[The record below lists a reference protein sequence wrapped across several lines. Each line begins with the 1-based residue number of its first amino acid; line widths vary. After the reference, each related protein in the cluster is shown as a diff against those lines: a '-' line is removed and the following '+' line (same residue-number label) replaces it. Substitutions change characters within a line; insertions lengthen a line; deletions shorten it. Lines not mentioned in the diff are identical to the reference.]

1 MENYQDDKA
10 ITWSNNMFYWVQLS
24 PYCSLLRSYME
35 EKSRQTAT
43 HLVGSAPRYLP
54 LKMTFLLSLVNIQST
69 TITFAQQELNGVK
82 HLWETCSL
90 SSPNKL
96 KLEFTIPHLYDIWN
110 QHVYDLIFSI
120 SMKTNLR
127 NMRPSHVNK
136 EQTTKIMR
144 RLLIQFIQYLEHTCE
159 ITRAFT
165 CKHNFQLLKTFF
177 HLSQRRE
184 RIWALLSKFS
194 VSGAG
199 WLQ

>member
-1 MENYQDDKA
+1 
-10 ITWSNNMFYWVQLS
+10 
-24 PYCSLLRSYME
+24 ME
-35 EKSRQTAT
+35 EKSRQAAT

-82 HLWETCSL
+82 HVKRKTKSTL
-90 SSPNKL
+90 SSPNML
-96 KLEFTIPHLYDIWN
+96 KLEFTIPHLYDILN

-144 RLLIQFIQYLEHTCE
+144 RLLIQYLEHTCE

-184 RIWALLSKFS
+184 RI
-194 VSGAG
+194 
-199 WLQ
+199 